1 MTINDETIEA
11 ILNEVLG
18 GTAFAAPATTYIGL
32 VTDAPL
38 DDGSGYTEVS
48 GGSYAR
54 VTKTNNTTNW
64 PACVA
69 NSREKT
75 NGTVITFPTPTA
87 PWGSVVGVIITFD
100 AVAGN
105 AKFYGEFTSP
115 ETINTGNVFAF
126 GIGQLIVRAL

>member
-1 MTINDETIEA
+1 MTINNETIEA

-18 GTAFAAPATTYIGL
+18 ATAFAAPATTYIGL
-32 VTDAPL
+32 VTDGPI
-38 DDGSGYTEVS
+38 DDGSGYTEVT

-54 VTKTNNTTNW
+54 VTKTNNVTNW

-69 NSREKT
+69 DSREKT
-75 NGTVITFPTPTA
+75 NGTTITFPTPTA

-105 AKFYGEFTSP
+105 AKFYGEFADP
-115 ETINTGNVFAF
+115 ETINTGNVFSF
-126 GIGQLIVRAL
+126 GVGQLKVRAL